1 MASEKFMLI
10 AYIVGVLTA
19 LFGLLLLNS
28 KLRDWVKMVLIAV
41 GSVMATVAAFLYET

>member
-19 LFGLLLLNS
+19 LLGLLLLNS

-41 GSVMATVAAFLYET
+41 GSVMATVAAFLYKP

>member
-1 MASEKFMLI
+1 MANEEYALI

-19 LFGLLLLNS
+19 LLGLLLLNS

-41 GSVMATVAAFLYET
+41 GSVMATVAAFLYEA